1 MKILKFLL
9 IIFFFNP
16 HAQTKELPRIDTKFY
31 LGVYNS
37 FDKLSAT
44 AHSIYHPEYS
54 GYNPYYTETD
64 SNKENLGFFLGYDF
78 KFDNFLVGLE
88 SNFQEDIGTDKSIAG
103 INGEVTYEKMIEA
116 KLKLGYQINDFSFFS
131 YIGRGNFATAWTAY
145 HNDPDNVNN
154 YITRGIGVDYNF
166 FKNYFLGLNLDET
179 TLDVY
184 YAFHGYVEEIHK
196 RSVRL
201 RFGYLF

>member
-1 MKILKFLL
+1 
-9 IIFFFNP
+9 
-16 HAQTKELPRIDTKFY
+16 
-31 LGVYNS
+31 
-37 FDKLSAT
+37 
-44 AHSIYHPEYS
+44 
-54 GYNPYYTETD
+54 
-64 SNKENLGFFLGYDF
+64 
-78 KFDNFLVGLE
+78 
-88 SNFQEDIGTDKSIAG
+88 
-103 INGEVTYEKMIEA
+103 MIEA

-131 YIGRGNFATAWTAY
+131 YIGRGNLATAWTAY
-145 HNDPDNVNN
+145 HNDPDNVSN

-166 FKNYFLGLNLDET
+166 FKNYFIGLNLDET

>member
-9 IIFFFNP
+9 IFLFFSFQA
-16 HAQTKELPRIDTKFY
+16 HTKELPRIDTKFY

-44 AHSIYHPEYS
+44 AHSIYHPELS

-78 KFDNFLVGLE
+78 KFDNFLVGIE

-131 YIGRGNFATAWTAY
+131 YIGRGNFAAEWDAY
-145 HNDPDNVNN
+145 DNDPDNVSN

-166 FKNYFLGLNLDET
+166 FRNYFIGLNLDET

-184 YAFHGYVEEIHK
+184 YAFY
-196 RSVRL
+196 
-201 RFGYLF
+201 